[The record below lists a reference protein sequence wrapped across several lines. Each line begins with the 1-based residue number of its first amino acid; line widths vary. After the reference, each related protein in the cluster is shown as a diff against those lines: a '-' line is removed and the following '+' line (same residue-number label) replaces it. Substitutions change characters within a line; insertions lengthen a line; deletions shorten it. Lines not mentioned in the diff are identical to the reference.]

1 MSLEIAKQCQLSNQ
15 SESDSSPADR
25 DRLAVRQALIANPV
39 NLSHLL
45 TYLSHHLFTLLPS
58 AQVPSSPASPDSSR
72 EALNCLRVLGRVLV
86 VVYEAEADA
95 KANGIGGEETFAGK
109 YLWARVPVEGES
121 LGTGEVSGAGTGV
134 TGAQLEE
141 TGEQFK
147 IEDSDSEEEVEEENE
162 EENEIEAG
170 VKAFKAS
177 VGKPMVPK
185 PEAQAKA
192 NGTNDRVA
200 DPLRAAAAA
209 KANES
214 AEDVQE
220 EDARE
225 MLPSLVDRL
234 FSCTIDLLFCAGFT
248 VPESV
253 RGRDN
258 EGEKINVSAVCYGSG
273 LMNRMTDMEQYVIWE
288 KGVGSTVSIG
298 STAELDRNKVEV
310 LRKSAILRA

>member
-1 MSLEIAKQCQLSNQ
+1 
-15 SESDSSPADR
+15 
-25 DRLAVRQALIANPV
+25 
-39 NLSHLL
+39 
-45 TYLSHHLFTLLPS
+45 
-58 AQVPSSPASPDSSR
+58 
-72 EALNCLRVLGRVLV
+72 VLGRVLV

-95 KANGIGGEETFAGK
+95 KANGIRGEETFAGK
-109 YLWARVPVEGES
+109 YLWARVPMEAESSASGEGN
-121 LGTGEVSGAGTGV
+121 GAGA
-134 TGAQLEE
+134 GAELEE

-147 IEDSDSEEEVEEENE
+147 IEDSDSEAEEEEEE

-185 PEAQAKA
+185 PEAQAKT
-192 NGTNDRVA
+192 NGTNDSIA

-209 KANES
+209 NES
-214 AEDVQE
+214 AEDMRE

-258 EGEKINVSAVCYGSG
+258 EGEKINVSAACCERG
-273 LMNRMTDMEQYVIWE
+273 L
-288 KGVGSTVSIG
+288 
-298 STAELDRNKVEV
+298 KVHGGEHD
-310 LRKSAILRA
+310 

>member
-1 MSLEIAKQCQLSNQ
+1 MPGV
-15 SESDSSPADR
+15 ESSRGRVESADR

-58 AQVPSSPASPDSSR
+58 AQFPSSPGSPDSSR

-95 KANGIGGEETFAGK
+95 KANGIGGEETFAAK

-121 LGTGEVSGAGTGV
+121 SGTGEGSGAGTGPA
-134 TGAQLEE
+134 GAGLEE

-147 IEDSDSEEEVEEENE
+147 IEDSDSEEEEEENE

-170 VKAFKAS
+170 VKAFKAT

-185 PEAQAKA
+185 SKSEAQAKT
-192 NGTNDRVA
+192 NGTTDSIE

-209 KANES
+209 NES
-214 AEDVQE
+214 AEDKQE

-258 EGEKINVSAVCYGSG
+258 EGEKINVSVVCYGSG
-273 LMNRMTDMEQYVIWE
+273 LMTRMADMEQYVIWE

-310 LRKSAILRA
+310 LRKWDSFLHGP

>member
-58 AQVPSSPASPDSSR
+58 AQFPSSPASPDSSR

-185 PEAQAKA
+185 PE
-192 NGTNDRVA
+192 
-200 DPLRAAAAA
+200 
-209 KANES
+209 
-214 AEDVQE
+214 DVQE